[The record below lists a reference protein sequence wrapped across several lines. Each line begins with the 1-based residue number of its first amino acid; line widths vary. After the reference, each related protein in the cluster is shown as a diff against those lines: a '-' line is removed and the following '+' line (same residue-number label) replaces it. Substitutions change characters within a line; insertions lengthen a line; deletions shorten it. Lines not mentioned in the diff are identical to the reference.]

1 MAKKKFLAR
10 PLTREAYGQ
19 INGDQTAFGERATLV
34 TDRAS
39 RRELKGL
46 AVRARGQLGSA
57 IAIAR
62 KPAAFKANTKS
73 GLMGC

>member
-34 TDRAS
+34 DDRAS
-39 RRELKGL
+39 RRELK
-46 AVRARGQLGSA
+46 A
-57 IAIAR
+57 
-62 KPAAFKANTKS
+62 
-73 GLMGC
+73 